1 MYKEIS
7 CCRIC
12 GNTNLESLLHLGEQT
27 LTGVFPKNKETVI
40 TRGPLELVKC
50 YSHSGEDVCGLVQ
63 LRHSFDS
70 NEMYGENYGYRSG
83 LNQSMVKHL
92 QGIVAGICQLMP
104 LAEGDI
110 IIDIGGNDS
119 TLLQAYP
126 ADKGLNLMVIDPTSD
141 KFKKYYPAHI
151 NNTADFFSAE
161 TYNKIFDRKAKVITS
176 IAMFYDLEAPL
187 KFVQDIYDSLDDNGI
202 WVFEQSYLP
211 YMVDTTSYDTICHEH
226 LEYYAIQQIQWI
238 FDKIGF
244 KIADINFNNVNG
256 GSFRI
261 TAAKK
266 GSDIPVASEKI
277 EAAIKHENDL
287 GYQGLDIYKTFSDNV
302 SKHRTELMNLLAD
315 LKAQGKKIFGYGAS
329 TKGNV
334 LLQYCNITTND
345 MPCIA
350 EVNPD
355 KFGSFTPSTLIPIIS
370 EKEARAENPDYFFVL
385 PWHFRDGIIE
395 REQEFLNNGGKL
407 IFPLPQIEIIS
418 K

>member
-12 GNTNLESLLHLGEQT
+12 GNTHLESLIHLGEQT

-40 TRGPLELVKC
+40 TKGPLELVKC
-50 YSHSGEDVCGLVQ
+50 YSPSKEDVCGLVQ
-63 LRHSFDS
+63 LKHSFDS

-92 QGIVAGICQLMP
+92 HSIVTEICNKVDLS
-104 LAEGDI
+104 ENDV

-126 ADKGLNLMVIDPTSD
+126 KDKGLDLMVIDPTSN
-141 KFKKYYPAHI
+141 KFKQFYPSHI
-151 NNTADFFSAE
+151 RNTADFFNAS
-161 TYNKIFDRKAKVITS
+161 TYFNLFQKKAKVITS

-187 KFVQDIYDSLDDNGI
+187 KFVQDIYDVLDDNGI

-211 YMVDTTSYDTICHEH
+211 FMVDTTSYDTICHEH
-226 LEYYAIQQIQWI
+226 LEYYSLQQINWI

-244 KIADINFNNVNG
+244 KIIDINFNNVNG

-261 TAAKK
+261 TAAKMN
-266 GSDIPVASEKI
+266 SSVIPDERKISEAI
-277 EAAIKHENDL
+277 EKENKL
-287 GYQGLDIYKTFSDNV
+287 GYSELEIYKTFANNV
-302 SKHRTELMNLLAD
+302 IKHKSELMELLSD
-315 LKAQGKKIFGYGAS
+315 LKNQGKKIFGYGAS

-334 LLQYCNITTND
+334 LLQYCGITTNEI
-345 MPCIA
+345 PCIA

-370 EKEARAENPDYFFVL
+370 EKEARAEKPDYFLVL
-385 PWHFRDGIIE
+385 PWHFKESIIE
-395 REQEFLNNGGKL
+395 REQEFLKSGGKL
-407 IFPLPQIEIIS
+407 IFPLPTIDIYS
-418 K
+418 F

>member
-7 CCRIC
+7 SCRIC

-27 LTGVFPKNKETVI
+27 LTGVFPKNKETKI

-50 YSHSGEDVCGLVQ
+50 YSHNNEDVCGLVQ
-63 LRHSFDS
+63 LKHSFDS

-92 QGIVAGICQLMP
+92 RGIVAEVCNRMNFS
-104 LAEGDI
+104 EGDI

-126 ADKGLNLMVIDPTSD
+126 ADKGLNLMVIDPTSN
-141 KFKKYYPAHI
+141 KFKKHYPAHI
-151 NNTADFFSAE
+151 SNTADFFSAT
-161 TYNKIFDRKAKVITS
+161 TYNRIFDRKAKVITS

-187 KFVQDIYDSLDDNGI
+187 KFVQDIYDVLDDNGV

-211 YMVDTTSYDTICHEH
+211 FMVDTTSYDTICHEH
-226 LEYYAIQQIQWI
+226 LEYYAIQQIKWI

-244 KIADINFNNVNG
+244 KMVDIDFNNVNG

-266 GSDIPVASEKI
+266 GANVLVAEEKLN
-277 EAAIKHENDL
+277 AAIEKENQL
-287 GYQGLDIYKTFSDNV
+287 GYQGLEIYKQFAESVYKHKEELLNV
-302 SKHRTELMNLLAD
+302 LSD
-315 LKAQGKKIFGYGAS
+315 LKQQGKKIFGYGAS

-334 LLQYCNITTND
+334 LLQYCNLTTNEI
-345 MPCIA
+345 PCIA

-355 KFGSFTPSTLIPIIS
+355 KFGSFTPATLIPIIS
-370 EKEARAENPDYFFVL
+370 EQEARAEKPDYFFVL

-395 REQEFLNNGGKL
+395 REQEFLKNGGKL
-407 IFPLPQIEIIS
+407 IFPLPHLEIYS
-418 K
+418 L